1 MDRSVPTVSAS
12 LILAIGLVVII
23 GWVGVNFTSLQ
34 LPPSFFLMQFLTAF
48 LFVLL
53 ALATLSK
60 LAGHHVLSISF
71 SFVTGGLAMIA
82 FIDYVTGIRSNVESL
97 FGALPLGHADVFVD
111 QMAPTTALCFA
122 LCSVINSIGFHETR
136 RGLLLNVRALWLALI
151 CFSISVVPLVGFLF
165 GAEFRLYA
173 GSWVSMSAHTSLG
186 FLLFS
191 GGCIVSYFNQKL
203 LPSTSLLKFVGVIV
217 ASVSCVLVWQG
228 MIKYEASNAYAHMTD
243 SMKEMVSES
252 NRHYVRSMQELNR
265 MASRWED
272 SNRLEQVVWRKDA
285 LRMTAHMNWYRAIE
299 KVDAN
304 GVVRWVEPFN
314 GNESALNL
322 NLMFESNRRD
332 MLQSARLADT
342 NTLSAPVDLVQGS
355 KGILMV
361 SPLFLNDREFDG
373 YMLAVFN
380 VDSFFRY
387 VIGEVFTR
395 QFRVEVQ
402 YKGEVIF
409 ESEPTIVNRIV
420 GDKSVDSLLVM
431 PGYTLHVYPKSALL
445 KDYRSN
451 LPEIILLFGILL
463 AILLGTTLQ
472 YWEHSKVNLR
482 ALQASERLAADNLAM
497 QKALLDNLGEA
508 VVVISKKGEIRRF
521 TPAAVKLFGY
531 SEIDV
536 LGKNVSML
544 MPEDFRLQHD
554 AYLNSA
560 DKQIENR
567 ILGKMRELVAV
578 TKEGTTFPVTITVT
592 HVELNTESLYVG
604 VIQDIS
610 GLIDTQNALRD
621 AKEKA
626 ELANRSKS
634 EFLANMSHEIR
645 TPMNSIYGTLQILER
660 DHDRQNTKDLIE
672 KSIYSAKSL
681 ITIIN
686 DILDFSKIEA
696 KMLVMESAPFS
707 IHRVFESVWRDIAP
721 TAHAKGIKLTK
732 RVVTDTNEYWQGD
745 AVRVRQILLNLA
757 SNAVKFTEKG
767 RVDLHIEEHNND
779 GVPTI
784 SMVVQDTGIGMT
796 PEQIAG
802 LFERF
807 VQGDSSTTRKHGG
820 TGLGMAI
827 SKNLVDMMN
836 GTISVHSAPNLGTRF
851 VVNLP
856 LPKAEKT
863 EANNTPSRPT
873 VPDLSSFK
881 LLLVEDNE
889 INQAI
894 AQSMLE
900 PTGATVTL
908 AADGLEALHFAMQ
921 QPFDLVLMDIQMPVM
936 DGVESCQKIK
946 AAYPDWPIIAL
957 TANMMDEDVRYYR
970 SVGFDAHLGKPI
982 EMDKLYGLVAATLG
996 VN

>member
-1 MDRSVPTVSAS
+1 MT
-12 LILAIGLVVII
+12 
-23 GWVGVNFTSLQ
+23 FTDLQ

-48 LFVLL
+48 QFVLL
-53 ALATLSK
+53 ALAAFSK
-60 LAGHHVLSISF
+60 LAMLHRTSLTLSLVCGSLAVVA
-71 SFVTGGLAMIA
+71 FV
-82 FIDYVTGIRSNVESL
+82 DYVTGLRSNVESL
-97 FGALPLGHADVFVD
+97 FGLLPMGNANVFVD
-111 QMAPTTALCFA
+111 QMAPTTAVCFI
-122 LCSVINSIGFHETR
+122 LCSVINSIGFYQTK
-136 RGLLLNVRALWLALI
+136 RGLLLNIRALWLALI
-151 CFSISVVPLVGFLF
+151 CISISIVPLIGLLF
-165 GAEFRLYA
+165 GAEFRLYS
-173 GSWVSMSAHTSLG
+173 GSWVGMSAQTSLG

-191 GGCIVSYFNQKL
+191 GGCILSYFNQKL
-203 LPSTSLLKFVGVIV
+203 LPSSSFIKFSAVIV
-217 ASVSCVLVWQG
+217 ASVSCVFVWQA
-228 MIKYEASNAYAHMTD
+228 MIQYEASNAYSHMTD
-243 SMKEMVSES
+243 SMKEIVLES
-252 NRHYVRSMQELNR
+252 NQHYVRSMQELNR
-265 MASRWED
+265 MASRWEE
-272 SNRLEQVVWRKDA
+272 SEGVSLSSWQNDA
-285 LRMTAHMNWYRAIE
+285 RNMAEDMDWYRAIE
-299 KVDAN
+299 RVDAN
-304 GVVRWVEPFN
+304 GIVKWVEPLE

-322 NLMFESNRRD
+322 NLMFESSRRE
-332 MLQSARLADT
+332 MLESARLADT
-342 NTLSAPVDLVQGS
+342 NTLSAPVDLVQGE

-361 SPLFLNDREFDG
+361 SPLFLNDRVFDG

-387 VIGEVFTR
+387 VIGDVFSR

-402 YKGEVIF
+402 YKGEVIYA
-409 ESEPTIVNRIV
+409 SEVAPVDRPV
-420 GDKSVDSLLVM
+420 YGKSVDSLLVM
-431 PGYTLHVYPKSALL
+431 PGYTIHVYPKRELL
-445 KDYRSN
+445 QDYRSN
-451 LPEIILLFGILL
+451 LPEITLLLGICL

-482 ALQASERLAADNLAM
+482 ALKASERLAADNLAM

-767 RVDLHIEEHNND
+767 RVDLHIEQHNND
-779 GVPTI
+779 GVPTV

-796 PEQIAG
+796 PEQIGG

-856 LPKAEKT
+856 LPKAERA
-863 EANNTPSRPT
+863 EATNTPSRPT

-881 LLLVEDNE
+881 ILLVEDNE

-900 PTGATVTL
+900 PTGAAVTL

-982 EMDKLYGLVAATLG
+982 EMDKLYGLIAATLG